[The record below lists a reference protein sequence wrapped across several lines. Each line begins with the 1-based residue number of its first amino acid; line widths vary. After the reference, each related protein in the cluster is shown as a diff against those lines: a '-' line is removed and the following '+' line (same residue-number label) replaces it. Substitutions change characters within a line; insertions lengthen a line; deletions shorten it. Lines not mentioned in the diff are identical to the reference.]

1 MFHRV
6 CRSQVSGLQV
16 ESCLRLILGL
26 VCNVHKIKA
35 HLRPADLGPVDL
47 RPIFSS
53 DRAFNSIH
61 RGNMAKAVRKLRRS
75 LIGQE
80 AFMIYFTELINLPT
94 HDAKGEYLGHLVDL
108 GINPSLNPLLVEYFF
123 ILTAKKKV
131 LCVSREQIS
140 TISVRAIQTS
150 VPAIEIQSSA
160 PDEGVINIK
169 KDVLDQQIIDV
180 NDQKVVRVIDVDF
193 DIQPNIQHTELRIV
207 SVNVGAAAAAR
218 RLLQGIFAKHR
229 IRTITSFLPTKTI
242 PWEFVNLIEPDPA
255 RRVKLRI
262 SYNKLAELHPADL
275 ADILEELSRDEQRSV
290 IESLDDETAAEA
302 VSEIPTRMQVA
313 LLNSLS
319 AGRAADIVE
328 EMAPDEA
335 ADVLQEL
342 PPETSA
348 EVLAHMETEEANEV
362 RELLGFEENT
372 AGGLMTTEFI
382 VLEETATVEAAIEA
396 LKSFSGSLETI
407 SSVFTIAHNL
417 ALTGALPLGRLLVSD
432 RNESL
437 ESLITDSVIFAPFHA
452 DEKTVINMFH
462 KYNLLTLPVVDDN
475 NRLLGVITADDVLE
489 LVVKDN

>member
-1 MFHRV
+1 
-6 CRSQVSGLQV
+6 
-16 ESCLRLILGL
+16 
-26 VCNVHKIKA
+26 
-35 HLRPADLGPVDL
+35 
-47 RPIFSS
+47 
-53 DRAFNSIH
+53 
-61 RGNMAKAVRKLRRS
+61 
-75 LIGQE
+75 
-80 AFMIYFTELINLPT
+80 MIYFTELENLPA

-108 GINPSLNPLLVEYFF
+108 AINPSQNSFQVACFF
-123 ILTAKKKV
+123 IMTPKKK
-131 LCVSREQIS
+131 LMFISHDQIS
-140 TISVRAIQTS
+140 TISVRAVQTS
-150 VPAIEIQSSA
+150 VPAGDIVDA
-160 PDEGVINIK
+160 TPDEGLIRIK

-193 DIQPNIQHTELRIV
+193 DIQPDHKHTELRIV
-207 SVNVGAAAAAR
+207 GVNVGAAAAIR
-218 RLLQGIFAKHR
+218 RLLQGLFAKHK
-229 IRTITSFLPTKTI
+229 IRTMSSVLPNKII

-262 SYNKLAELHPADL
+262 SYNRLAQLHPADL

-319 AGRAADIVE
+319 AGKAADIVE

-348 EVLAHMETEEANEV
+348 EVLANMGAAEAEEV

-372 AGGLMTTEFI
+372 AGGFMTTEFI

-396 LKSFSGSLETI
+396 LKNFSGELESI
-407 SSVFTIAHNL
+407 HSIYLIASNLILTRVVPL
-417 ALTGALPLGRLLVSD
+417 ALLLVSD
-432 RNESL
+432 RNTPLGSL
-437 ESLITDSVIFAPFHA
+437 VADPVISVPFHA
-452 DEKTVINMFH
+452 DKKTVINIFN

-475 NRLLGVITADDVLE
+475 GRLLGVVTADDVLE
-489 LVVKDN
+489 LVIKEK

>member
-1 MFHRV
+1 
-6 CRSQVSGLQV
+6 
-16 ESCLRLILGL
+16 
-26 VCNVHKIKA
+26 
-35 HLRPADLGPVDL
+35 
-47 RPIFSS
+47 
-53 DRAFNSIH
+53 
-61 RGNMAKAVRKLRRS
+61 
-75 LIGQE
+75 
-80 AFMIYFTELINLPT
+80 MIYFTELINLPT

-108 GINPSLNPLLVEYFF
+108 GINPSLSPLLVEYFF
-123 ILTAKKKV
+123 VMTSKKKL
-131 LCVSREQIS
+131 LCVSREQVS
-140 TISVRAIQTS
+140 TISVRAVQTS
-150 VPAIEIQSSA
+150 VPSAEIRSSS
-160 PDEGVINIK
+160 PDEGVIYIK

-229 IRTITSFLPTKTI
+229 IRTITSPLPTKTI

-275 ADILEELSRDEQRSV
+275 ADILEELSRDEQVSV

-319 AGRAADIVE
+319 AGKAADIVE

-348 EVLAHMETEEANEV
+348 EVLANMEVEEANEV

-382 VLEETATVEAAIEA
+382 VLEETATVEAAVEA
-396 LKSFSGSLETI
+396 LKNFSGPLETV
-407 SSVFTIAHNL
+407 SSVFIIAQDL
-417 ALTGALPLGRLLVSD
+417 SLTGVLPLGHLLISD
-432 RNESL
+432 RNTSL
-437 ESLITDSVIFAPFHA
+437 ESLITDSVLSVPFHA
-452 DEKTVINMFH
+452 DEKTVISMFH

-475 NRLLGVITADDVLE
+475 NRILGVITADDVLE
-489 LVVKDN
+489 LVVKEK

>member
-1 MFHRV
+1 MELVTCDLELFLSLPV
-6 CRSQVSGLQV
+6 FL
-16 ESCLRLILGL
+16 LIVVLW
-26 VCNVHKIKA
+26 
-35 HLRPADLGPVDL
+35 
-47 RPIFSS
+47 
-53 DRAFNSIH
+53 
-61 RGNMAKAVRKLRRS
+61 RRF
-75 LIGQE
+75 IGQGIG
-80 AFMIYFTELINLPT
+80 MIYFTELTNLPT
-94 HDAKGEYLGHLVDL
+94 HDAKGEYLGRLVDL
-108 GINPSLNPLLVEYFF
+108 GINPSLNPLLIEYFF
-123 ILTAKKKV
+123 ILTPRKKL

-140 TISVRAIQTS
+140 TISVRAVQTS
-150 VPAIEIQSSA
+150 IPAAEIRVSS
-160 PDEGVINIK
+160 PDEGVIYLK

-180 NDQKVVRVIDVDF
+180 NHQKVVRVIDVDF

-229 IRTITSFLPTKTI
+229 IRTITSPLPTKTI

-319 AGRAADIVE
+319 AGKAADIVE

-335 ADVLQEL
+335 ADVLQEM

-348 EVLAHMETEEANEV
+348 EVLAHMEIEEANEV

-382 VLEETATVEAAIEA
+382 VLEETATVEAAVEA
-396 LKSFSGSLETI
+396 LKNFSGPLETV
-407 SSVFTIAHNL
+407 SSIFIIAHDL
-417 ALTGALPLGRLLVSD
+417 TLTGVLPLGRLLVSD
-432 RNESL
+432 RNASL
-437 ESLITDSVIFAPFHA
+437 GPLITDSALSVPFHA
-452 DEKTVINMFH
+452 DEKTVISMFH

-475 NRLLGVITADDVLE
+475 QRLLGVITADDVLE
-489 LVVKDN
+489 LVVKE

>member
-1 MFHRV
+1 
-6 CRSQVSGLQV
+6 
-16 ESCLRLILGL
+16 
-26 VCNVHKIKA
+26 
-35 HLRPADLGPVDL
+35 
-47 RPIFSS
+47 
-53 DRAFNSIH
+53 
-61 RGNMAKAVRKLRRS
+61 
-75 LIGQE
+75 
-80 AFMIYFTELINLPT
+80 MIYFTELENLPT
-94 HDAKGEYLGHLVDL
+94 HDAKGEYLGQLVDL
-108 GINPSLNPLLVEYFF
+108 AINPSQNSFQVACFF
-123 ILTAKKKV
+123 VMTPKKN
-131 LCVSREQIS
+131 LMCIPHEQIS

-150 VPAIEIQSSA
+150 VPAEEIRDST
-160 PDEGVINIK
+160 PDEGLLRIK

-193 DIQPNIQHTELRIV
+193 DIQPIHKHTELRIV
-207 SVNVGAAAAAR
+207 AVNVGTAAAAR
-218 RLLQGIFAKHR
+218 RLLQGLFAKHK
-229 IRTITSFLPTKTI
+229 IRTITSILPTKTI

-262 SYNKLAELHPADL
+262 SYNRLAQLHPADL

-319 AGRAADIVE
+319 AGKAADIVE

-348 EVLAHMETEEANEV
+348 EVLANMEAEEAEEV

-372 AGGLMTTEFI
+372 AGGFMTTEFI

-396 LKSFSGSLETI
+396 LRNFSGALESIHSVYLI
-407 SSVFTIAHNL
+407 STDLVLTRVVPL
-417 ALTGALPLGRLLVSD
+417 ARLLISDRDAPLGSLVS
-432 RNESL
+432 EPA
-437 ESLITDSVIFAPFHA
+437 ISVPFHA
-452 DEKTVINMFH
+452 DKKTVVSMFH

-475 NRLLGVITADDVLE
+475 DRLLGVVTADDALE
-489 LVVKDN
+489 LVIKEK

>member
-1 MFHRV
+1 
-6 CRSQVSGLQV
+6 
-16 ESCLRLILGL
+16 
-26 VCNVHKIKA
+26 
-35 HLRPADLGPVDL
+35 
-47 RPIFSS
+47 
-53 DRAFNSIH
+53 
-61 RGNMAKAVRKLRRS
+61 
-75 LIGQE
+75 
-80 AFMIYFTELINLPT
+80 MIYFTELINLPI

-108 GINPSLNPLLVEYFF
+108 GINPSLHPHLVEYFF
-123 ILTAKKKV
+123 ILTSKKKA

-150 VPAIEIQSSA
+150 VPAADIRSSS
-160 PDEGVINIK
+160 PDEGVIYIK

-193 DIQPNIQHTELRIV
+193 DIQPSIQHTELRIV

-262 SYNKLAELHPADL
+262 SYNRLAELHPADL

-319 AGRAADIVE
+319 AGKAADIVE

-335 ADVLQEL
+335 ADVLQEM

-348 EVLAHMETEEANEV
+348 EVLAHMEVEEANEV

-382 VLEETATVEAAIEA
+382 VLEETATVEAAVEA
-396 LKSFSGSLETI
+396 LKNFSGPLETI
-407 SSVFTIAHNL
+407 SSIFIIAHDL
-417 ALTGALPLGRLLVSD
+417 TLTGIMSLGRLLVSD
-432 RNESL
+432 RNASL
-437 ESLITDSVIFAPFHA
+437 ESLITDSVLSVPFHA
-452 DEKTVINMFH
+452 DEKTVISMFH
-462 KYNLLTLPVVDDN
+462 KYNLLTLPVVDDK
-475 NRLLGVITADDVLE
+475 NRILGVITADDVLE
-489 LVVKDN
+489 LVVKEK